1 MCLLLSQIHLVDRAR
16 ASFKTKFGSMGLR
29 DRGLRLAGYL
39 TPPSDLAQ
47 EDDDNAERYQSIHI
61 LNIGGIH
68 FNFFFYF
75 CSSRMVPT
83 LEKIESGKVWS
94 PSSLV
99 PSTAATM
106 TTVMR
111 TAEQEKLR
119 DSLRLDDLKIVTPKV
134 LHKILIETIHTEIM
148 TD

>member
-1 MCLLLSQIHLVDRAR
+1 
-16 ASFKTKFGSMGLR
+16 
-29 DRGLRLAGYL
+29 
-39 TPPSDLAQ
+39 
-47 EDDDNAERYQSIHI
+47 
-61 LNIGGIH
+61 
-68 FNFFFYF
+68 
-75 CSSRMVPT
+75 
-83 LEKIESGKVWS
+83 
-94 PSSLV
+94 
-99 PSTAATM
+99 M